1 MTCLQV
7 LLDGRNV
14 QEVPVGWLR
23 SQLALVSQEPALF
36 ACTIRENIMYGN
48 PAATQ
53 EDVEHAARDANAH
66 KFIMELPRGCD
77 LHAV

>member
-1 MTCLQV
+1 MSNLQV
-7 LLDGRNV
+7 LLDGRDV
-14 QEVPVGWLR
+14 RGVPVGWLR

-53 EDVEHAARDANAH
+53 EDVERAARDANAH
-66 KFIMELPRGCD
+66 NFIAELPRGWGW
-77 LHAV
+77 LVI